1 MRGWIRGL
9 ALVAVAGC
17 LLGNDGRLTAQD
29 KKEPYELGPESKRQP
44 DVPKGQV
51 TKATWKSKVF
61 EGTIREYQ
69 VYVPSQY
76 KAGTPTAVMV
86 FQDGHAYADENGQ
99 MRVPVVFD
107 NLIHKGDLPPI
118 IGIFINPGHKGET
131 LPESP
136 WKSNNRSFEYDTL
149 SDQYARFI
157 VDEMLPEVG
166 KSYTL
171 TTDPDQR
178 AICGMSSGG
187 ICAFTVAWE
196 KPDQFRKVLSHIGS
210 FTNIRGGHDYEAR
223 IRKTQP
229 KPLRVF
235 LQDGSNDIDNEH
247 GSWWLANLQMEAA
260 LKYKK
265 YDMKFIG
272 GEGGHNGAHGG
283 AILPDSLR
291 WLWRT
296 DDTDPFAAA
305 EAAATKGKP
314 GAKKKPGKPGT
325 KVKS

>member
-1 MRGWIRGL
+1 MAGWWRGVCL
-9 ALVAVAGC
+9 AIVAAC
-17 LLGNDGRLTAQD
+17 LGGGELSVTAQD

-44 DVPKGQV
+44 NVPKGQV
-51 TKATWKSKVF
+51 TKATWKSKIF

-118 IGIFINPGHKGET
+118 IGIFINPGHNRGPG
-131 LPESP
+131 LPIYGGAD
-136 WKSNNRSFEYDTL
+136 NRSFEYDTL
-149 SDQYARFI
+149 SDQYARFL
-157 VDEMLPEVG
+157 VEEMLPEVG

-223 IRKTQP
+223 IRKTEP

-235 LQDGSNDIDNEH
+235 LQSGAHDLDILY
-247 GSWWLANLQMEAA
+247 GCWPLANRQLGSA
-260 LKYKK
+260 LKYRD
-265 YDMKFIG
+265 YDYQLVM
-272 GEGGHNGAHGG
+272 GEGGHSLRHGG
-283 AILPDSLR
+283 ALFADTLR
-291 WLWRT
+291 WLWRDWRT
-296 DDTDPFAAA
+296 ARAAA
-305 EAAATKGKP
+305 LR
-314 GAKKKPGKPGT
+314 
-325 KVKS
+325 